1 MFSLFSRCITPG
13 TFTIPDAQITAQNDT
28 SFTQRRALGGVDA
41 QPVLGSL
48 TGAAAQTTF
57 PQLGAPTQAARYLDG

>member
-1 MFSLFSRCITPG
+1 MHYPG
-13 TFTIPDAQITAQNDT
+13 NLHDPGRANHGSNDT